1 MRPNTFLRIGII
13 ILIAVM
19 IPGMLFAAGE
29 TEQPATEGMDID
41 SIDPSGQTIT
51 FWHQHSGAREEELL
65 SLIEDF
71 NSTNEWDIEVV
82 ASYEG
87 GYGDIY
93 NQMITGIA
101 AGDVPD
107 LVVAYQNQSA
117 AYQVADG
124 LVDLT
129 PFVEHPEYGVSD
141 LDDFFPGILAADVN
155 AQFDNQRLGFP
166 PNRSIEVL
174 YYNRTWLE
182 ELGYDDPPSS
192 WDEFAEMVEAATDDE
207 DDTYGYAIRTDAS
220 NLYAM
225 AIANGFEI
233 AREDGSG
240 YNFAAPE
247 VAMGPELMRD
257 LLEAGHARLIA
268 ERFADQAD
276 FGNSRV
282 LFTMGSSSG
291 IPFYASAVEA
301 GAEGPFEWGVAPI
314 PYSTSRPQANLYG
327 ASVSVPR
334 TTPERELAAWLF
346 LRWYTEPE
354 QQIRWARASNY
365 FSPRRSVTEGEELDD
380 YIEQNPVYADALDI
394 LLTADTNAEPP
405 FSGYD
410 EVRDL
415 MNQAFN
421 AILDGADAMETLE
434 DLEDEAN
441 EVHRLSAP

>member
-1 MRPNTFLRIGII
+1 
-13 ILIAVM
+13 
-19 IPGMLFAAGE
+19 
-29 TEQPATEGMDID
+29 
-41 SIDPSGQTIT
+41 
-51 FWHQHSGAREEELL
+51 
-65 SLIEDF
+65 
-71 NSTNEWDIEVV
+71 
-82 ASYEG
+82 
-87 GYGDIY
+87 
-93 NQMITGIA
+93 
-101 AGDVPD
+101 
-107 LVVAYQNQSA
+107 
-117 AYQVADG
+117 
-124 LVDLT
+124 
-129 PFVEHPEYGVSD
+129 
-141 LDDFFPGILAADVN
+141 
-155 AQFDNQRLGFP
+155 
-166 PNRSIEVL
+166 
-174 YYNRTWLE
+174 
-182 ELGYDDPPSS
+182 
-192 WDEFAEMVEAATDDE
+192 
-207 DDTYGYAIRTDAS
+207 
-220 NLYAM
+220 
-225 AIANGFEI
+225 
-233 AREDGSG
+233 
-240 YNFAAPE
+240 
-247 VAMGPELMRD
+247 
-257 LLEAGHARLIA
+257 
-268 ERFADQAD
+268 
-276 FGNSRV
+276 
-282 LFTMGSSSG
+282 TMGSSSG

>member
-1 MRPNTFLRIGII
+1 MRLTKTRGIGI
-13 ILIAVM
+13 LFMIAVVA
-19 IPGMLFAAGE
+19 PALFAAGQAE
-29 TEQPATEGMDID
+29 PTASGSVDLD
-41 SIDPSGQTIT
+41 SVDPSGQTVT

-71 NSTNEWDIEVV
+71 NATNEWDIEVV

-129 PFVEHPEYGVSD
+129 PHVEHPEYGVSD

-166 PNRSIEVL
+166 PNRSIEVM

-182 ELGYDDPPSS
+182 RLGYDGPPSS

-207 DDTYGYAIRTDAS
+207 AGTYGYAIRTDAS

-247 VAMGPELMRD
+247 VAMGMELMRD
-257 LLEAGHARLIA
+257 LLNDGYARLIP

-291 IPFYASAVEA
+291 IPFYARAIES

-314 PYSTSRPQANLYG
+314 PHTTDVPQANLYG

-346 LRWYTEPE
+346 IRWYTERE
-354 QQIRWARASNY
+354 QQIRWAMASNY
-365 FSPRRSVTEGEELDD
+365 FSPRRSVTDGGALDS
-380 YIEQNPVYADALDI
+380 YLAQNPVYAEALNI
-394 LLTADTNAEPP
+394 LATADTRAEPP

-410 EVRDL
+410 EIRDL

-434 DLEDEAN
+434 NLEDEAN

>member
-1 MRPNTFLRIGII
+1 MRPNRFTKLGFL
-13 ILIAVM
+13 ILIAVV
-19 IPGMLFAAGE
+19 ISGGLFAAGR
-29 TEQPATEGMDID
+29 TEQPATGPMDID
-41 SIDPSGQTIT
+41 SIDPSGQTVT
-51 FWHQHSGAREEELL
+51 FWHQHSGAREAELL
-65 SLIEDF
+65 ELIADF
-71 NSTNEWDIEVV
+71 NASNEWGIEVI

-87 GYGDIY
+87 SYGQIY

-124 LVDLT
+124 LVDMN
-129 PFVEHPEYGVSD
+129 PFVNHPVYGVPD

-166 PNRSIEVL
+166 PNRSIEVM

-182 ELGYDDPPSS
+182 RLGYDGPPDT
-192 WDEFAEMVEAATDDE
+192 WDEFAEMVQAATDDAAG
-207 DDTYGYAIRTDAS
+207 TYGYAIRTDAS
-220 NLYAM
+220 NVYAM

-240 YNFAAPE
+240 YVFNAPE
-247 VAMGPELMRD
+247 VAMGMELMRD
-257 LLEAGHARLIA
+257 LLNAGYARLIP

-282 LFTMGSSSG
+282 LFTMGSTSG
-291 IPFYASAVEA
+291 IPFYASAVDA

-314 PYSTSRPQANLYG
+314 PHSTPVPQANLYG
-327 ASVSVPR
+327 ASVSIPR

-346 LRWYTEPE
+346 TRWYTERE
-354 QQIRWARASNY
+354 QQIRWAIASNY
-365 FSPRRSVTEGEELDD
+365 FSPRRSVTEGGALDA
-380 YIEQNPVYADALDI
+380 YLEQNPVFAEALDI
-394 LLTADTNAEPP
+394 LLTSETRAEPP
-405 FSGYD
+405 FAGYD

-421 AILDGADAMETLE
+421 AILDGADVTRTLRN
-434 DLEDEAN
+434 LEDEAN